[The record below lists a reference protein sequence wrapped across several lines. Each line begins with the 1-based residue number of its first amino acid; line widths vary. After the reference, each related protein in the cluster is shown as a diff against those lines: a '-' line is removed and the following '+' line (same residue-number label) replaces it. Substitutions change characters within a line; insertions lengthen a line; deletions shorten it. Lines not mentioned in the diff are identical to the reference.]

1 MFKKFFFSILTLL
14 LQNTSTIFDHS
25 AKHGK
30 IDADPV
36 LYVTPDYLSS
46 ISLGVTTLI
55 GKVKSSKKRRE
66 DPVAMIIA
74 YDKLSKKELWKTLK
88 DYSSFVTLDATL
100 RPKIDTLPK
109 LPERSLFQSHAP
121 SKVDVRKLA
130 LEEYLFTILKSD
142 LLDFQTGFEFC
153 KFLSSD
159 IVDPLDSLDSPHHKE
174 GYLTMRTLLGWKMRY
189 FVITDTQL
197 EYFDKPGGELQG
209 SITLKG
215 AMIGRQTSKNDHEG
229 NSDEQSEKGFRHAF
243 LLADHKKKD
252 QVRHVLCA
260 ESDEERDLWIK
271 TLLEVISQPESPNQS
286 SDSPS
291 KNSPE
296 HISKSFNT
304 TSSLVSPGPESIL
317 SKNSTVSFST
327 MGTQPISNT
336 STLSSSAP
344 REFTTGPKIPNRNVR
359 HSVIPS
365 AFGQTTFNSVPLGS
379 NTFNVTQRLKTK
391 SSVESTSNGLRP
403 SVSLEEEY
411 ETPGKLTK
419 KKKGKGFFSSFRN
432 RGSSSNHNHSVS
444 VSANSS
450 FDKFQA
456 TPYSAVEQKTFS
468 ANAVVNPNPSRD
480 DVAGMQA
487 LGVSLD
493 EAIRSQ
499 SDAQCLPHFDKTL
512 IEGGPNHIGNRL
524 FGIPLSDALKL
535 SSKVVYN
542 CTIPSIIYRCI
553 ELLKVRGA
561 IFEEGIFR
569 LNGSTSTIRSLKER
583 FNKEYDIDL
592 VKSETFYDIHAVA
605 GLLKLYLREMP
616 IIILSQA
623 LSAEFRVAIDIQN
636 TKVRVS
642 KLNSLV
648 KRLPK
653 ENRDL
658 LCVLCSLLT
667 EVISHSDVNKM
678 NLRNVG
684 IVFALTLNISASVL
698 INFLTEFDDIFGGE
712 SAMPGEPAAVNLSRR
727 VPLQSQPVSRLS
739 FGPGSIGTTT
749 TTITTEAARRKEN
762 NLPGT
767 AVATA
772 SSPSSPSSLMSL
784 SASVPNAK
792 SDESQF
798 TGIGVVTTTPLA
810 VESNP

>member
-1 MFKKFFFSILTLL
+1 LS
-14 LQNTSTIFDHS
+14 LQNPSTAVDRSTKH
-25 AKHGK
+25 AKH
-30 IDADPV
+30 DSDLE
-36 LYVTPDYLSS
+36 LYVTPEDISS
-46 ISLGVTTLI
+46 IWLGVTTLI
-55 GKVKSSKKRRE
+55 GKVKTSKKRRE

-74 YDKLSKKELWKTLK
+74 YDKTSKKELWKVLK
-88 DYSSFVTLDATL
+88 DYSSFVALDSTL
-100 RPKIDTLPK
+100 RQKTVNLPK

-130 LEEYLFTILKSD
+130 LEEYFFTILKADS
-142 LLDFQTGFEFC
+142 LDPQAGLEFC

-159 IVDPLDSLDSPHHKE
+159 IVDPLDSLDSPYRKE

-189 FVITDTQL
+189 FVITETQL

-209 SITLKG
+209 SITLRG
-215 AMIGRQTSKNDHEG
+215 AMIGRQTSKNETEG
-229 NSDEQSEKGFRHAF
+229 ASDEQSEKGFRHAF

-271 TLLEVISQPESPNQS
+271 TLLEVISQPESPNQVS
-286 SDSPS
+286 ESPS
-291 KNSPE
+291 KHSPR
-296 HISKSFNT
+296 HISKPSHH
-304 TSSLVSPGPESIL
+304 TSLSVAAGSVSIP
-317 SKNSTVSFST
+317 SKPQTISFST
-327 MGTQPISNT
+327 PMTQSVGNSAT
-336 STLSSSAP
+336 STSLPTSIS
-344 REFTTGPKIPNRNVR
+344 REFSAGPKIPDRNAR

-365 AFGQTTFNSVPLGS
+365 AFGQTTYTSVPLNS
-379 NTFNVTQRLKTK
+379 NTFNIPYRLKSK
-391 SSVESTSNGLRP
+391 PSVESSELRP

-411 ETPGKLTK
+411 ETPGKLAK
-419 KKKGKGFFSSFRN
+419 KQKRKGFFSSFRS
-432 RGSSSNHNHSVS
+432 RGSNSSHNHSAS
-444 VSANSS
+444 VSAQPS
-450 FDKFQA
+450 FETFQA

-468 ANAVVNPNPSRD
+468 ANAFVNPNPSKD
-480 DVAGMQA
+480 DVSGMHA

-499 SDAQCLPHFDKTL
+499 SDIQNLPHFDKSL
-512 IEGGPNHIGNRL
+512 AESGHEYFSNRL
-524 FGIPLSDALKL
+524 FGVSLADALKL

-542 CTIPSIIYRCI
+542 CTIPSIVYRCI
-553 ELLKVRGA
+553 ELLKIRGA

-583 FNKEYDIDL
+583 FNREYDIDL

-616 IIILSQA
+616 IVILSPA
-623 LSAEFRVAIDIQN
+623 LSAEFRVAIDIQE

-658 LCVLCSLLT
+658 LCVLCSMLT

-678 NLRNVG
+678 NLRNIG

-698 INFLTEFDDIFGGE
+698 INFLTEFDEIFGGE
-712 SAMPGEPAAVNLSRR
+712 SAVLPRTAIDATGKENQHQSAAAATKTTAEKSLAASTTSSANGALNARLHDNQVPAA
-727 VPLQSQPVSRLS
+727 
-739 FGPGSIGTTT
+739 G
-749 TTITTEAARRKEN
+749 A
-762 NLPGT
+762 
-767 AVATA
+767 
-772 SSPSSPSSLMSL
+772 
-784 SASVPNAK
+784 
-792 SDESQF
+792 
-798 TGIGVVTTTPLA
+798 VTTTP
-810 VESNP
+810 

>member
-1 MFKKFFFSILTLL
+1 MS
-14 LQNTSTIFDHS
+14 LQNPSTIVDSATKH
-25 AKHGK
+25 AKH
-30 IDADPV
+30 DSDLE
-36 LYVTPDYLSS
+36 LYVTPDDISS
-46 ISLGVTTLI
+46 IWLGVTTLV
-55 GKVKSSKKRRE
+55 GKAKPSKKRRE

-74 YDKLSKKELWKTLK
+74 YDKISKKELWKVLK
-88 DYSSFVTLDATL
+88 DYSSFTALDNIL
-100 RPKIDTLPK
+100 RQKIDNLPK

-121 SKVDVRKLA
+121 SKVDARKLA
-130 LEEYLFTILKSD
+130 LEEYFITILKTDS
-142 LLDFQTGFEFC
+142 LDPQTGLDFC

-159 IVDPLDSLDSPHHKE
+159 IVDPLESLDSPYRKE

-189 FVITDTQL
+189 FVITETQL
-197 EYFDKPGGELQG
+197 EYFDKPGGEMQG

-215 AMIGRQTSKNDHEG
+215 AMIGRQTSKNETEG
-229 NSDEQSEKGFRHAF
+229 ASDEQSEKGFRHAF

-260 ESDEERDLWIK
+260 ESDEDRDLWIK
-271 TLLEVISQPESPNQS
+271 TLLEVISQPDSPNQVS
-286 SDSPS
+286 ESPS
-291 KNSPE
+291 KHSPR
-296 HISKSFNT
+296 HIPRHSHHTSPSVGGGSSFSKPQT
-304 TSSLVSPGPESIL
+304 I
-317 SKNSTVSFST
+317 SFST
-327 MGTQPISNT
+327 PITQSIGNFAT
-336 STLSSSAP
+336 ASSSSLP
-344 REFTTGPKIPNRNVR
+344 TSISKEFTAGPKIPDRNAR

-365 AFGQTTFNSVPLGS
+365 AFGQTTYTSVPLNNS
-379 NTFNVTQRLKTK
+379 TFNIPYRLKSK
-391 SSVESTSNGLRP
+391 PSAESSELRP

-411 ETPGKLTK
+411 ETPGKLAK
-419 KKKGKGFFSSFRN
+419 KQKRKGFFSSFRS
-432 RGSSSNHNHSVS
+432 RGSNSSHNHSAS
-444 VSANSS
+444 VSAQPS
-450 FDKFQA
+450 FETFQA

-468 ANAVVNPNPSRD
+468 TNALVNPNPSKD
-480 DVAGMQA
+480 DVSGMHA

-499 SDAQCLPHFDKTL
+499 SDAQNLPQFDKSFP
-512 IEGGPNHIGNRL
+512 EGDYDHFGKRL
-524 FGIPLSDALKL
+524 FGIPLADALKL

-542 CTIPSIIYRCI
+542 CTIPSIVYRCI

-616 IIILSQA
+616 IVILSTA
-623 LSAEFRVAIDIQN
+623 LSAEFRMAIDIQE

-658 LCVLCSLLT
+658 LCVLCSMLT

-678 NLRNVG
+678 NLRNIG

-698 INFLTEFDDIFGGE
+698 INFLTEFDAIFGGE
-712 SAMPGEPAAVNLSRR
+712 SAVLPRPAANV
-727 VPLQSQPVSRLS
+727 
-739 FGPGSIGTTT
+739 T
-749 TTITTEAARRKEN
+749 AKEN
-762 NLPGT
+762 QHQP
-767 AVATA
+767 AAAAATPPPVET
-772 SSPSSPSSLMSL
+772 SPAAPASL
-784 SASVPNAK
+784 STNGGLSAKPHSHQTPPASA
-792 SDESQF
+792 
-798 TGIGVVTTTPLA
+798 VTTTP
-810 VESNP
+810 